1 MRSTI
6 RLFFARF
13 SIISCPNSSVW
24 GALGKGC
31 VSAYPDALR
40 LEGSY
45 PRLTR
50 NLTTS
55 EALATESSQLEGNL
69 SVLIGTLSVCPSIS
83 TLKL

>member
-1 MRSTI
+1 MG
-6 RLFFARF
+6 
-13 SIISCPNSSVW
+13 CSS
-24 GALGKGC
+24 KGC

-40 LEGSY
+40 LEALY
-45 PRLTR
+45 PWLTR

-69 SVLIGTLSVCPSIS
+69 SVFMGTLSVCPSIS